1 MEQLMLRPSLSHP
14 LSKLV
19 PVSSICTEW
28 LRSSGSAYRIRDMIN
43 QLIIGTVLLL
53 VTFVPS
59 IQAESRPD
67 RSTAGSSTPV
77 ETNHKSSQVVQK
89 QNVPIQPSASML
101 PREGDSSLSFR
112 DIPSISG
119 RYSVGGKTIA
129 PYVGAGFGGGYTSEF
144 NRTLANPSPMQTDQ
158 VFRSQFGQVSSPNEF
173 QMGLR
178 IPF

>member
-1 MEQLMLRPSLSHP
+1 
-14 LSKLV
+14 
-19 PVSSICTEW
+19 
-28 LRSSGSAYRIRDMIN
+28 
-43 QLIIGTVLLL
+43 
-53 VTFVPS
+53 
-59 IQAESRPD
+59 
-67 RSTAGSSTPV
+67 
-77 ETNHKSSQVVQK
+77 
-89 QNVPIQPSASML
+89 ML
-101 PREGDSSLSFR
+101 PREGDSSLNFR